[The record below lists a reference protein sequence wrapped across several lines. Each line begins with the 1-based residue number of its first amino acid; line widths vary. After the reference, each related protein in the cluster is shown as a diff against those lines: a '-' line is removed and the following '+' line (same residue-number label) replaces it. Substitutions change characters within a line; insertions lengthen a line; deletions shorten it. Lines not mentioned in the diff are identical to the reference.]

1 MPLLLRRTTFAA
13 VVLSGA
19 ALLGAGVYGVAG
31 IDSELQVAAER
42 IHDDGTMNV
51 RYDDGAV
58 NVRSDDGLNCPDA
71 PDDPRV

>member
-19 ALLGAGVYGVAG
+19 ALLAAGVQGVAG
-31 IDSELQVAAER
+31 MDSELQVAAER
-42 IHDDGTMNV
+42 THDDGVMNV
-51 RYDDGAV
+51 RYDGW
-58 NVRSDDGLNCPDA
+58 NCPDA